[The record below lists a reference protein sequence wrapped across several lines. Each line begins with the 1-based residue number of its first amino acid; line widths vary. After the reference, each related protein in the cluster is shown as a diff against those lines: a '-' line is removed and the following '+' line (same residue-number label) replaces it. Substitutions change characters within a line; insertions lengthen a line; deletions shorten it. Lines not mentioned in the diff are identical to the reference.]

1 MISFFRKYGLIGS
14 IRVIISLIYT
24 KLFFPNARLIRLPF
38 DIRDRRRIVIGKNF
52 TTGFGC
58 RIEAIPI
65 TAQNNPCLTIADN
78 VQINDYVHIAAG
90 ESVKIGNNVLIAS
103 KVFIT
108 DIIHGSYGLNDIHDS
123 PESSPSTRTLSTS
136 PVEIGDN
143 VWIGEF
149 VSILPGVTIGKGTII
164 GTMSVVSKSIPSN
177 SIAVGSPARVIKK
190 YDSDLKIWKQIE

>member
-1 MISFFRKYGLIGS
+1 MKLNLKKYGFWGCIKLA
-14 IRVIISLIYT
+14 ISLIYT

-38 DIRDRRRIVIGKNF
+38 DIRNRKNIVIGDNF

-58 RIEAIPI
+58 RIEALPSATTNMACISI
-65 TAQNNPCLTIADN
+65 GKN

-108 DIIHGSYGLNDIHDS
+108 DISHGSYGLNDIHDS
-123 PESSPSTRTLSTS
+123 PKRSPAERTLTTKM
-136 PVEIGDN
+136 VEIGDN

-149 VSILPGVTIGKGTII
+149 VSILPGVSIGEGSII
-164 GTMSVVSKSIPSN
+164 GTMSVVSKSIPPYC
-177 SIAVGSPARVIKK
+177 IAIGSPAKAIKK
-190 YDSDLKIWKQIE
+190 YNFNSEKWERI